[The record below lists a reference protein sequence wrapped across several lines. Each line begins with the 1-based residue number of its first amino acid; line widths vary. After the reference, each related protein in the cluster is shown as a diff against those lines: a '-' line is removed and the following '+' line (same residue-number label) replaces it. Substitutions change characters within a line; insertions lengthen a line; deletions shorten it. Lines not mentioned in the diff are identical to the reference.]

1 MTSHILRLEMIDKN
15 LIGTALTILTIL
27 GTFIYT
33 QGVTSNKMESF
44 EKDIIQSQKKINKN
58 QEDIQDLEISVGKIE
73 TMMEERFDK
82 LESLIMEM

>member
-1 MTSHILRLEMIDKN
+1 MIDKKIS
-15 LIGTALTILTIL
+15 LGTVITICTIL

-33 QGVTSNKMESF
+33 QGVMTSKMESF
-44 EKDIIQSQKKINKN
+44 EKDTNTHSIKINKN
-58 QEDIQDLEISVGKIE
+58 QEDIQDIEKSVIKIE

>member
-1 MTSHILRLEMIDKN
+1 MIDKKIS
-15 LIGTALTILTIL
+15 LGTVITICTIL

-33 QGVTSNKMESF
+33 QGVMTSKVESF
-44 EKDIIQSQKKINKN
+44 EKDTNSHSIKINKN
-58 QEDIQDLEISVGKIE
+58 QEDIQDLEKSVIKIE

>member
-1 MTSHILRLEMIDKN
+1 MIDKN

-73 TMMEERFDK
+73 TLMEERFDK

>member
-1 MTSHILRLEMIDKN
+1 MIDKKIS
-15 LIGTALTILTIL
+15 LGTVITICTIL

-33 QGVTSNKMESF
+33 QGIMTSKVESF
-44 EKDIIQSQKKINKN
+44 EKDTNTHSVKINKN
-58 QEDIQDLEISVGKIE
+58 QEDIQDLEKSVIKIE

>member
-1 MTSHILRLEMIDKN
+1 MIDKKIS
-15 LIGTALTILTIL
+15 LGTVLTICTIL

-33 QGVTSNKMESF
+33 QGVMTSKVESF
-44 EKDIIQSQKKINKN
+44 EKDTNTHSVKINKN
-58 QEDIQDLEISVGKIE
+58 QEDIQDLEKSVIKIE

>member
-1 MTSHILRLEMIDKN
+1 MIDKKIS
-15 LIGTALTILTIL
+15 LGTVLTICTIL

-33 QGVTSNKMESF
+33 QGIMTSKVESF
-44 EKDIIQSQKKINKN
+44 EKDTNTHSVKINKN
-58 QEDIQDLEISVGKIE
+58 QEDIQDLEKSVIKIE

>member
-1 MTSHILRLEMIDKN
+1 MMDKN
-15 LIGTALTILTIL
+15 IIGTSLTILTIL

-44 EKDIIQSQKKINKN
+44 EKDIMQSQKKINKN

-73 TMMEERFDK
+73 TLMEERFDK